1 MESLD
6 GKQDR
11 RKRKMKFDELELEI
25 LVEEA
30 NKHIHEL
37 QQRNLNITK
46 RNAIWEKICDRINA
60 VGKTKRTAD
69 EVKRRWQDIR
79 RRTKEKVAFNKTSAN
94 KTGGGSAEEMPLT
107 SRCSS
112 PSARSR

>member
-1 MESLD
+1 MQTAVFKWGVACLTVCTMESLD

-60 VGKTKRTAD
+60 VGKT
-69 EVKRRWQDIR
+69 
-79 RRTKEKVAFNKTSAN
+79 
-94 KTGGGSAEEMPLT
+94 
-107 SRCSS
+107 
-112 PSARSR
+112 

>member
-1 MESLD
+1 MSYGLRHGES
-6 GKQDR
+6 GWKAGYS

-46 RNAIWEKICDRINA
+46 RNAISEKTCDRINA
-60 VGKTKRTAD
+60 VGNTK
-69 EVKRRWQDIR
+69 
-79 RRTKEKVAFNKTSAN
+79 NGKTSGFSYFN
-94 KTGGGSAEEMPLT
+94 FRHRSKIRNRKTGHRTEFDFNIELVGFA
-107 SRCSS
+107 
-112 PSARSR
+112 

>member
-6 GKQDR
+6 GKQDS
-11 RKRKMKFDELELEI
+11 RKRKMKFNELELEI

-46 RNAIWEKICDRINA
+46 RNAMWEKICDRIHA
-60 VGKTKRTAD
+60 VGKRTAD

-79 RRTKEKVAFNKTSAN
+79 RRTKEKVAFDCTLKQEYE
-94 KTGGGSAEEMPLT
+94 G
-107 SRCSS
+107 
-112 PSARSR
+112 